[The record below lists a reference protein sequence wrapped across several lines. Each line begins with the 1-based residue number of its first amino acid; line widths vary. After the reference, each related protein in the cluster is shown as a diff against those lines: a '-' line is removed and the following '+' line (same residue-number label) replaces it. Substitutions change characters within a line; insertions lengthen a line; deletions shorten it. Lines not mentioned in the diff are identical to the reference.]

1 MNRVGRWIDGFC
13 SSKWC
18 ELTLKKMDWLETKNH
33 QFSWPIVA
41 PVTLIHTV
49 YIYINKTSWNPV
61 VTKFLLAWQWK
72 KIITLTMIPIWF
84 WLRQVVI
91 FPAWYSICARRFWG
105 SFRQQRAWCSRP
117 RTPCVFCRSSYRG
130 HGNRWNGHPF
140 FIIFIYI
147 EDVKSLTH
155 QEVVTL

>member
-1 MNRVGRWIDGFC
+1 MDFAPLNGVNSLWKKWIGWRLKTTNSVGP
-13 SSKWC
+13 
-18 ELTLKKMDWLETKNH
+18 LLPQWLWSI
-33 QFSWPIVA
+33 QYI
-41 PVTLIHTV
+41 
-49 YIYINKTSWNPV
+49 YIYINKKSWNPV